1 MVSAAGVGHGTLFV
15 YTMRQHSTH
24 AGGQGDRDAA
34 TAGETISVLVVDDQR
49 QYVDVVSQHLEL
61 EEDMTAHTAVGPEAA
76 LDVLAD
82 HQVDC
87 VISDYRMGR
96 MDGIELMRAMRERAG
111 EDLPFILATGAGS
124 EDVASEAISAGVT
137 DYVRK
142 GRGQH
147 RDLLINRIRN
157 AVRRYRAQTV
167 ANQYQSI
174 VDALDAPSFT
184 VDTDGEVVFADGS
197 LSEMTGYDT
206 EDLLGSHYDR
216 FLADHDDVLSTP
228 VERLGGAGDP
238 PIRVE
243 ATVTTATGGQI
254 PCEILLGPVREAGEF
269 VGYAGILQ
277 DITERIER
285 ERELQEYERI
295 VENTTDAI
303 GIKDADGQYLLANR
317 AMGDLLSVDP
327 EAIVGRTDE
336 TLYDPSTAST
346 FRRHEQQVLEA
357 DGVQETRDEV
367 TVDGERRTF
376 QTTRIPHVRPDG
388 EASVIVI
395 HRDVTE
401 VRRHERRLTKLH
413 EVSQDLLTATDE
425 DEIAARLATAATDV
439 ESELGVTVYL
449 YDRSANTLDPAAT
462 SGQRVGG
469 ARTAVEPSDSPVWR
483 AFIDES
489 SVYVDDAE
497 GSATGDGQDA
507 GLAIPVGGH
516 GVLHVRSESVIPE
529 GVIELL
535 NILAATAE
543 SVLDRTTQL
552 ETVRERERTLEN
564 RNDRLD
570 RLETFGSVL
579 TDVTRT
585 ALDDDLSAATLETV
599 CERLTEDDDV
609 QFAWVGRRTDGE
621 ELQPAAWAGTG
632 QHYLDAA
639 LWDLTRDSLEPA
651 GRAAVEGRT
660 VQVQHVAE
668 SPRRAEWRGT
678 ALTHGF
684 QSVLAVPVTLGDAS
698 LGVLGVYAD
707 DPDTFGDTERSLVES
722 VARLVGA
729 RLADLGRAAVA
740 LPGPLDELEVRVT
753 ESGSPLATLAR
764 GLDSAVEVT
773 SYDPD
778 DGEVAVRFRV
788 PEADPGAVQSA
799 AEGVVGL
806 SAVETDGDDHA
817 ATLSATSLPLRLA
830 VHGAVIDSV
839 RHAPRETRVEL
850 FAPGTGDR
858 SSGVRSVLDR
868 RDDVELVSRR
878 SNVAI
883 GDGTGAAS
891 PLESLTQRQ
900 LEVLRTAHEAG
911 FFEWPREANG
921 DEVADQLGIAAPTFH
936 EHIRRAE
943 RGLIEQMEQ

>member
-1 MVSAAGVGHGTLFV
+1 
-15 YTMRQHSTH
+15 MRQHTTH
-24 AGGQGDRDAA
+24 AGSQGDRETPA
-34 TAGETISVLVVDDQR
+34 AGETISVLVVDDQR

-61 EEDMTAHTAVGPEAA
+61 EEDMTAHTAVDPEAA
-76 LDVLAD
+76 LEVLAD
-82 HQVDC
+82 QEIDC

-96 MDGIELMRAMRERAG
+96 MDGIELMREMREQAG

-157 AVRRYRAQTV
+157 AVRQYRTQTV

-184 VDTDGEVVFADGS
+184 VDNDGEVVFADGS

-216 FLADHDDVLSTP
+216 FLTDHDDVLSRP
-228 VERLGGAGDP
+228 IERLEGADDP

-243 ATVTTATGGQI
+243 ATVATATGGRI
-254 PCEILLGPVREAGEF
+254 PCEILLGPVREGGVF

-285 ERELQEYERI
+285 ERELEEYERI

-303 GIKDADGQYLLANR
+303 AIKDADGQYRLANQ
-317 AMGDLLSVDP
+317 AMSDLLSVTP
-327 EAIVGRTDE
+327 EEIVGRTDE

-346 FRRHEQQVLEA
+346 FRRHEQQVLES
-357 DGVQETRDEV
+357 DSVQETRDEV

-376 QTTRIPHVRPDG
+376 QTTRIPHVRPNGDG
-388 EASVIVI
+388 ASVIVI

-401 VRRHERRLTKLH
+401 VRRHEQRLTKLH

-425 DEIAARLATAATDV
+425 DKIATRLAAAATDV

-449 YDRSANTLDPAAT
+449 YDRSANSLVPAAT
-462 SGQRVGG
+462 SGQNIGG
-469 ARTAVEPSDSPVWR
+469 ARTTVEPSDTPVWR

-489 SVYVDDAE
+489 AVYVDDAPE
-497 GSATGDGQDA
+497 ETTAGRPSQEA

-516 GVLHVRSESVIPE
+516 GVLQVRSGSVIPE
-529 GVIELL
+529 GVIELM

-552 ETVRERERTLEN
+552 ETVREREQTLEN

-570 RLETFGSVL
+570 RLETLSSVL
-579 TDVTRT
+579 TDVART
-585 ALDDDLSAATLETV
+585 TLSDDLSTEVLAAV
-599 CERLTEDDDV
+599 CERLTEDDDI
-609 QFAWVGRRTDGE
+609 QFAWVGQRTDRD
-621 ELQPAAWAGTG
+621 ELVPAAWAGAG

-639 LWDLTRDSLEPA
+639 LWDLTRESLEPA

-684 QSVLAVPVTLGDAS
+684 QSVLAVPITLGDAS
-698 LGVLGVYAD
+698 LGVLSVYAD
-707 DPDTFGDTERSLVES
+707 DANTFGDTERSLVES
-722 VARLVGA
+722 VARLLGA
-729 RLADLGRAAVA
+729 RLADLGRASVS
-740 LPGPLDELEVRVT
+740 LPGPLDELEVRAT
-753 ESGSPLATLAR
+753 EAGSPLATLAR
-764 GLDSAVEVT
+764 SLEGTVEVT
-773 SYDPD
+773 SYDPG
-778 DGEVAVRFRV
+778 DGEVAVGFRV
-788 PEADPGAVQSA
+788 PEVAPETVRAA

-806 SAVETDGDDHA
+806 SGVETDGDDHEA
-817 ATLSATSLPLRLA
+817 ALSASSLPLRLA
-830 VHGAVIDSV
+830 VHGAVIESV
-839 RHAPRETRVEL
+839 RHEPRETRVEL

-858 SSGVRSVLDR
+858 PSGVRSVLDY
-868 RDDVELVSRR
+868 RDDVELVSRK
-878 SNVAI
+878 SNTAI
-883 GDGTGAAS
+883 GDGTGGVS

-900 LEVLRTAHEAG
+900 QEVLRTAHEAG
-911 FFEWPREANG
+911 FFEWPRETNG

>member
-1 MVSAAGVGHGTLFV
+1 
-15 YTMRQHSTH
+15 MRQHSTH
-24 AGGQGDRDAA
+24 AGRQGDRETTA
-34 TAGETISVLVVDDQR
+34 AGETISVLVVDDQR

-61 EEDMTAHTAVGPEAA
+61 EEDMTAHTAVDPETA
-76 LDVLAD
+76 LEELAD
-82 HQVDC
+82 HEIDC

-96 MDGIELMRAMRERAG
+96 MDGIELMRAVRDQAG

-157 AVRRYRAQTV
+157 AVRRYRTQTV

-216 FLADHDDVLSTP
+216 FLTDHDDVLSTP
-228 VERLGGAGDP
+228 VERLVGAEDP

-243 ATVTTATGGQI
+243 ATVATATGGRI
-254 PCEILLGPVREAGEF
+254 PCEILLGPVREGGAF

-285 ERELQEYERI
+285 ERELEEYERI

-303 GIKDADGQYLLANR
+303 AIKDETGEYLLANQ
-317 AMGDLLSVDP
+317 AMGDLLSIDP
-327 EAIVGRTDE
+327 GGIVGRTDE

-346 FRRHEQQVLEA
+346 FRRHEQQTL
-357 DGVQETRDEV
+357 DSDSVQETRDEV

-388 EASVIVI
+388 DGRSVIVI

-401 VRRHERRLTKLH
+401 VRRHERRLTKIH
-413 EVSQDLLTATDE
+413 EVSQDLLTATGE

-449 YDRSANTLDPAAT
+449 YDSSANSLVPTAT

-469 ARTAVEPSDSPVWR
+469 ARTAVEPSDSPVWQS
-483 AFIDES
+483 FIEES
-489 SVYVDDAE
+489 TVYVDDAGE
-497 GSATGDGQDA
+497 STTAAGTEREA

-516 GVLHVRSESVIPE
+516 GVLHVRSDSVIPE
-529 GVIELL
+529 GVIELM

-570 RLETFGSVL
+570 RLETLSSVL

-585 ALDDDLSAATLETV
+585 ALRDDLSTGVLEAV
-599 CERLTEDDDV
+599 CERLTDDDGV
-609 QFAWVGRRTDGE
+609 QFAWVGRRTDAE
-621 ELQPAAWAGTG
+621 ELVPAAWAGTG
-632 QHYLDAA
+632 QHYLDAP
-639 LWDLTRDSLEPA
+639 LWDLTKESLEPA

-684 QSVLAVPVTLGDAS
+684 QSVLAVPIALGDAS
-698 LGVLGVYAD
+698 LGVLGVYGD
-707 DPDTFGDTERSLVES
+707 DPDAFSDTERSLVES
-722 VARLVGA
+722 VARLLGE
-729 RLADLGRAAVA
+729 RLTDLGQAAVS

-764 GLDSAVEVT
+764 TLDSAVEVD

-778 DGEVAVRFRV
+778 DGEVAVEFRV
-788 PEADPGAVQSA
+788 PDEKPATVRAA

-806 SAVETDGDDHA
+806 SGVESDDDGHE
-817 ATLSATSLPLRLA
+817 ATLSTSSLPLRLA
-830 VHGAVIDSV
+830 VNGAVIESV
-839 RHAPRETRVEL
+839 RHTSRETRVEL
-850 FAPGTGDR
+850 FAPGTGGR
-858 SSGVRSVLDR
+858 PSGVRSVLDSR
-868 RDDVELVSRR
+868 EDVELVSRR
-878 SNVAI
+878 SNVVI
-883 GDGTGAAS
+883 GDGTGAGS

-900 LEVLRTAHEAG
+900 QEVLQTAHEAG
-911 FFEWPREANG
+911 FFEWPRETNG

-943 RGLIEQMEQ
+943 RGLIEQMKQ